1 MRIKYLVIPFIVF
14 LATNSLAIER
24 KKFGIGVI
32 AGDPD
37 GITGKYMMKN
47 SRAIDAGF
55 GWKTKGNNEYHIYG
69 DYLFYKYVFIKVPLG
84 KLPLYFGG
92 GARYITYREN
102 EDEKKKKGENKKDDK
117 FGIRIPVGIEYLF
130 WNSSLGIFL
139 ELVPVL
145 NLTPDTD
152 FEFESGIGIRF
163 FFSGFPP
170 K

>member
-24 KKFGIGVI
+24 EKFAIGVI

-47 SRAIDAGF
+47 GRAIDAGF
-55 GWKTKGNNEYHIYG
+55 GWKTKGDNEYHIYG
-69 DYLFYKYVFIKVPLG
+69 DYLFYKYDLVKVPHG
-84 KLPLYFGG
+84 KLTLYFGG
-92 GARYITYREN
+92 GARYITYRE
-102 EDEKKKKGENKKDDK
+102 DGEKKKDDK

-152 FEFESGIGIRF
+152 FEFGSGIGVRF
-163 FFSGFPP
+163 FF
-170 K
+170 

>member
-55 GWKTKGNNEYHIYG
+55 GWKTKGDNEYHIYG
-69 DYLFYKYVFIKVPLG
+69 DYLFYKYDLVKVPHG

-92 GARYITYREN
+92 GVRYITYS
-102 EDEKKKKGENKKDDK
+102 EDEEKKKDDK
-117 FGIRIPVGIEYLF
+117 LGIRIPVGIEYFF
-130 WNSSLGIFL
+130 WDSSLGIFL

-152 FEFESGIGIRF
+152 FELESGIGIRLF
-163 FFSGFPP
+163 F
-170 K
+170 

>member
-1 MRIKYLVIPFIVF
+1 MRIKYLVIPLIVF

-24 KKFGIGVI
+24 KKFGMGVI
-32 AGDPD
+32 SGDPV

-55 GWKTKGNNEYHIYG
+55 GWKTKGDNEYHIYG
-69 DYLFYKYVFIKVPLG
+69 DYLFYKYDLIKVPHG

-92 GARYITYREN
+92 GARYITYRE
-102 EDEKKKKGENKKDDK
+102 DEKKNGKKDDK

-152 FEFESGIGIRF
+152 FEFESGIGIRSF
-163 FFSGFPP
+163 F
-170 K
+170 